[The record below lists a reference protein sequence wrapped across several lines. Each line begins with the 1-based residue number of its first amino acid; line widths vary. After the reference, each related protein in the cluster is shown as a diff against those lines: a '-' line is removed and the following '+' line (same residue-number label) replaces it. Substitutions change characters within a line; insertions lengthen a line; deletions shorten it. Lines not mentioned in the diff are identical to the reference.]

1 MKGRPM
7 SRAMTLPTTERRRL
21 TLPEAGAQVRA
32 ADGDDTSPTFVGYA
46 AKFNDRTAIGNP
58 LTWGFYE
65 EVADGAF
72 TKTLTEGDSRF
83 LVDHDTRMIVSRVS
97 AGTLRLAQDKSGLAV
112 DSDLNVRKSY
122 VADLVENLDDGS
134 VTGMSFGFEVLKDDW
149 QTIDIETKDGD
160 TVQAELR
167 ILREVKLWEVSA
179 VTFPAYDS
187 TEASLRSVATA
198 LVQRGD
204 HDAILRHAEHK
215 PELLQ
220 YTEVDEPGRPTRRN
234 GTEPAVST
242 PSLDLAMKGYA
253 ALYGLPLP

>member
-1 MKGRPM
+1 MN
-7 SRAMTLPTTERRRL
+7 LPTTERRRL
-21 TLPEAGAQVRA
+21 TLPDAGVSVRA
-32 ADGDDTSPTFVGYA
+32 EGDEPPRFVGYA
-46 AKFNDRTAIGNP
+46 SKFNARTAIGNP

-83 LVDHDTRMIVSRVS
+83 LVDHDSRLIVSRVS
-97 AGTLRLAQDKSGLAV
+97 ADTLRLAQDKTGLAV

-122 VADLVENLDDGS
+122 VADLVENLSDGS
-134 VTGMSFGFEVLKDDW
+134 ITGMSFGFEVMKEDW
-149 QTIDIETKDGD
+149 ETIDVETKDGD
-160 TVQAELR
+160 SVQAELR

-204 HDAILRHAEHK
+204 EDAILRHAEFK
-215 PELLQ
+215 PELLRM
-220 YTEVDEPGRPTRRN
+220 TEVGEPGRSTRQ
-234 GTEPAVST
+234 GKKEPAVST
-242 PSLDLAMKGYA
+242 PVVLDLYSR
-253 ALYGLPLP
+253 GLEKFHRLGA